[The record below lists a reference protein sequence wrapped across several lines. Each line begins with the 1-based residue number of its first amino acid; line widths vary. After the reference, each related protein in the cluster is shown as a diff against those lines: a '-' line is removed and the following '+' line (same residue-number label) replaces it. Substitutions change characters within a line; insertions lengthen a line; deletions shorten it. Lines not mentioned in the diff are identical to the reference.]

1 MIPASPIAVAG
12 RDHGAVDGPTPSGLT
27 IEIAPARADLR
38 RARLPALGLAALAH
52 LLGGLAVSFLFVAT
66 RTPTLGGHS
75 VAVTLVS
82 AIGASGAPAG
92 SASPLPATLDGLAQ
106 SLAAPD
112 PSPRSSA
119 AHEAPKAS
127 LSDLLGEPAQRQTQS
142 AAPGAN
148 SAGSS
153 GSGGSSQG
161 PDPYA
166 YASLGSTGAA
176 QAASRSLRDQAA
188 RCWRREAS
196 SPAVT
201 LRVTLDER
209 GGLAGQPTVVT
220 SPANGV
226 AQGRPE
232 AVSRAMAAVRDC
244 APYLIAAGRSNTP
257 YDLEFR

>member
-1 MIPASPIAVAG
+1 MIPASQTTDAG
-12 RDHGAVDGPTPSGLT
+12 RGQGAVEGSASDGLMVEPAL
-27 IEIAPARADLR
+27 ARADLR
-38 RARLPALGLAALAH
+38 RDRLPALGLAALAH

-75 VAVTLVS
+75 VAVTIVS
-82 AIGASGAPAG
+82 AMGASGAPAG

-112 PSPRSSA
+112 PVPRPSA
-119 AHEAPKAS
+119 AHEAPKTS
-127 LSDLLGEPAQRQTQS
+127 LSDLLGEPAQSQTQS
-142 AAPGAN
+142 AAAGAN
-148 SAGSS
+148 SPGSS

-209 GGLAGQPTVVT
+209 GGLAGQPTAVT
-220 SPANGV
+220 SSANGL
-226 AQGRPE
+226 APGRSE
-232 AVSRAMAAVRDC
+232 AISRAMAAVRDC